1 LVAGPGP
8 LHRFSCRPR
17 VHLKRKGPAMVFE
30 VPASKASI
38 KQNQFEFKV
47 PGERKTRTLP
57 LLKFTPIGYR
67 DKLARLAEPIQK
79 AQKAGV
85 DPEVEDLR
93 ALGTFQLEV
102 LERYS
107 PGITDVM
114 DDDQLAALL
123 KAWQEASSISVG
135 ESRAL
140 PGS

>member
-1 LVAGPGP
+1 
-8 LHRFSCRPR
+8 
-17 VHLKRKGPAMVFE
+17 MVFE
-30 VPASKASI
+30 VPASRASL
-38 KQNQFEFKV
+38 KQNIFEFKV
-47 PGERKTRTLP
+47 PGEKKTRSLP

-67 DKLARLAEPIQK
+67 DKLARYADPIRA
-79 AQKAGV
+79 AQDAGQ

-93 ALGTFQLEV
+93 KLGALQLDM

-114 DDDQLAALL
+114 DDEQLAALL
-123 KAWQEASSISVG
+123 KAWQEASRITVG

>member
-1 LVAGPGP
+1 
-8 LHRFSCRPR
+8 
-17 VHLKRKGPAMVFE
+17 MVFE